1 MGQIELSDSS
11 RVAPSLAQ
19 NSALLNELMLVQ
31 SIKDSQAAGKTI
43 DPNAAPESLGQRM
56 VDNTVSGIKKIP
68 EGFKHSLDPSL
79 ILPNV
84 AMGFGIGAGM
94 KLLLPAGGPV
104 GKAAAI
110 GVGAW
115 FLGKPIAE
123 SYIKAG
129 TAETKADMDH
139 ASDILGNTLGGMP
152 VAMVEGGI
160 GAKLGVMSAGRLM
173 KTSAL
178 APAVAWKADM
188 YNKLDVKIEN
198 ASATVRTAAFEQ
210 FGIGGP
216 VMKNLGTRSGFVPPQ
231 ILEELARTTK
241 DPAYLDTI
249 KKTETLALAAR
260 DARMAAGEGKGIARI
275 DHKGAREVY
284 DAQGKEQVGVRVRSE
299 GEGKTGS
306 PDVDNVYEYTG
317 EVRSYYKDLHGRNS
331 IDGKGMKM
339 ESTVNYGENFEN
351 AFWDGSRMTYGRP
364 GQSSPF
370 NTFVNRG
377 ITGHEIRHGVTEF
390 DSGMVYR
397 NQPGALNEHLSDVFG
412 ALLEQRALGQ
422 KATEASWL
430 VGEGIWKPTVKG
442 KALRDMKNPGT
453 AYNDPLIGKDSQP
466 AHMKDYNP
474 TRRDNGGVHI
484 NSGIPNRAF
493 ALFAEAE
500 GGFAWER
507 PGAIWHE
514 AGAKAGATPSFA
526 QFAFQ
531 TVEAARRLGHAEL
544 IPKIE
549 KAWNDVGV
557 KPSATDAAVTVTPS
571 VPVIIGMPG
580 DPSQWTRR

>member
-1 MGQIELSDSS
+1 MGQNEVTDSA
-11 RVAPSLAQ
+11 RVAPPHAQ
-19 NSALLNELMLVQ
+19 NNSALFNEFMLVQ
-31 SIKDSQAAGKTI
+31 SIKDAQAGGKVA
-43 DPNAAPESLGQRM
+43 DPNAAPDSLGQRL
-56 VDNTVSGIKKIP
+56 VDNTVNGIKKIP

-129 TAETKADMDH
+129 TADTMADMNH
-139 ASDILGNTLGGMP
+139 ASDMLGNTLGGMP

-160 GAKLGVMSAGRLM
+160 GAKLGVMSAGALM
-173 KTSAL
+173 RTSAL
-178 APAVAWKADM
+178 APAVAWKAEM
-188 YNKLDVKIEN
+188 YNKLDVKIDN
-198 ASATVRTAAFEQ
+198 ASAGIRTKAFEQ

-216 VMKNLGTRSGFVPPQ
+216 VMKNTGTRAGFVPPHV
-231 ILEELARTTK
+231 LEELARTTK
-241 DPAYLDTI
+241 NPAYLDTI
-249 KKTETLALAAR
+249 KKTETLSLAAR
-260 DARMAAGEGKGIARI
+260 EARSMREGQKIAEV

-284 DAQGKEQVGVRVRSE
+284 DAQGQEQVGVRVRSE
-299 GEGKTGS
+299 GQGKTGNA
-306 PDVDNVYEYTG
+306 DVDNVYDFTG
-317 EVRSYYKDLHGRNS
+317 EVRGYYKDLHGRNS

-364 GQSSPF
+364 GTESPF
-370 NTFVNRG
+370 KTFVNRG
-377 ITGHEIRHGVTEF
+377 VTGHEIRHGVTEF

-412 ALLEQRALGQ
+412 ATLEQRALGQ

-430 VGEGIWKPTVKG
+430 VGDGIWKSTVKG
-442 KALRDMKNPGT
+442 RALRDMKNPGT
-453 AYNDPLIGKDSQP
+453 AYDDPMLGKDPQP

-500 GGFAWER
+500 GGFAWEK
-507 PGAIWHE
+507 PGHIWHE
-514 AGAKAGATPSFA
+514 AGAKAGSTPSFA

-531 TVEAARRLGHAEL
+531 TVEAARKLGYSDL
-544 IPKIE
+544 VPKLE
-549 KAWNDVGV
+549 KAWNDVGI
-557 KPSATDAAVTVTPS
+557 KPSKTDATSGVGDS
-571 VPVIIGMPG
+571 VPVIVGMPG
-580 DPSQWTRR
+580 DPKQWTQR